1 MCSPQTTQLVQILA
15 IKTYLKRQIRCAIKE
30 IVGFIIQCLCSSVKV
45 FNSDR
50 RKTCFRL
57 ASLAHLHCPITL
69 TQINIILYNIHFG
82 HIADIG
88 EFATLGNI
96 HNNSNII
103 LLHKNLSN

>member
-1 MCSPQTTQLVQILA
+1 MPT
-15 IKTYLKRQIRCAIKE
+15 
-30 IVGFIIQCLCSSVKV
+30 CSSVKV

-50 RKTCFRL
+50 RKTCSRL

-103 LLHKNLSN
+103 LLHKKSFKLDIFAPLNYEIPIKNDYIYLEFWLLFNN